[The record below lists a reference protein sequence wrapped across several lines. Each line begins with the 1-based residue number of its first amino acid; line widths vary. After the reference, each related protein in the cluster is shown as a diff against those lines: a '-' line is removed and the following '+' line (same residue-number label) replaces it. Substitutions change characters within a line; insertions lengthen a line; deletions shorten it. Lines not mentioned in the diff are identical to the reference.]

1 MSYKIGSIYQDHE
14 GDIFMIVKVVQGIPK
29 RIRYLFRNDG
39 LPLTQ
44 EFSFQVMMDDGLG
57 GEKPFIIRNFQ

>member
-44 EFSFQVMMDDGLG
+44 EFSFQEVVNDGLG
-57 GEKPFIIRNFQ
+57 GKKPFIIRNFQ